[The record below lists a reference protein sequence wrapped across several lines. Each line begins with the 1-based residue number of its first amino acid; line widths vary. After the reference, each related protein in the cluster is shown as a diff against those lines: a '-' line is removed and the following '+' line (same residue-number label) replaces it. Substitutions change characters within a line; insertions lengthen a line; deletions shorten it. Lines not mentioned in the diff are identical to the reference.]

1 MTLEWETMVLVG
13 RVARAHGNRGRV
25 IVNPDSDFVE
35 DRFRPGNTVYVRH
48 GDRVEPLSIRDV
60 RFHQHRPI
68 VAFDE
73 VATMTE
79 AEELASA
86 ELRVPMDTLERLPA
100 GVFYHHE
107 LTGCRVETVEG
118 AVVGRVSGVEGDGGI
133 YRLVVDNGSAEILVP
148 LVDEICVRIDLAAAA
163 ITIDP
168 PEGLLDLNPPPRR
181 RAGTSRRRS
190 DISQG
195 RDRHV

>member
-1 MTLEWETMVLVG
+1 MVLVG

-35 DRFRPGNTVYVRH
+35 DRFHPGKAVYVRH
-48 GDRVEPLSIRDV
+48 GDRVDRLLIRDV
-60 RFHQHRPI
+60 RFQQHRPI

-73 VATMTE
+73 VATMTQ
-79 AEELASA
+79 AEQLASA
-86 ELRVPMDTLERLPA
+86 ELRVPMETLERLPA

-118 AVVGRVSGVEGDGGI
+118 AVVGTVRSVEGDGGVH
-133 YRLVVDNGSAEILVP
+133 RLVVDGGSAEILVP
-148 LVDEICVRIDLAAAA
+148 LVAAICVRIDPVSEV

-181 RAGTSRRRS
+181 REGASRRS
-190 DISQG
+190 
-195 RDRHV
+195 

>member
-1 MTLEWETMVLVG
+1 MVLIG

-25 IVNPDSDFVE
+25 IVNPESDFVE

-48 GDRVEPLSIRDV
+48 GDRVDRLLIQDV

-86 ELRVPMDTLERLPA
+86 ELRVPMETLGPLPA

-118 AVVGRVSGVEGDGGI
+118 TTVGSVSGVEGDGGVH
-133 YRLVVDNGSAEILVP
+133 RLIIAGESAEIP
-148 LVDEICVRIDLAAAA
+148 AANARNALWCWLSRAPALHRSEAA
-163 ITIDP
+163 
-168 PEGLLDLNPPPRR
+168 NARHQPPRWR
-181 RAGTSRRRS
+181 RNGAGRAGERASLRPS
-190 DISQG
+190 
-195 RDRHV
+195 

>member
-118 AVVGRVSGVEGDGGI
+118 AVVGRVSGIEGDGGI
-133 YRLVVDNGSAEILVP
+133 YRLVVDGGSAEILVP
-148 LVDEICVRIDLAAAA
+148 LVDEICVRIDLPAAA

-181 RAGTSRRRS
+181 GSGTSGRRS
-190 DISQG
+190 DISPG

>member
-1 MTLEWETMVLVG
+1 MVLVG

-25 IVNPDSDFVE
+25 IINPESDFVE

-48 GDRVEPLSIRDV
+48 GDRVDRLLIRDV

-79 AEELASA
+79 AEQLASA
-86 ELRVPMDTLERLPA
+86 ELRVPLERLERLPA

-107 LTGCRVETVEG
+107 LTGCRVETVDG
-118 AVVGRVSGVEGDGGI
+118 VAVGTVSGVEGTGGAH
-133 YRLVVDNGSAEILVP
+133 RLVVDGETAEILVP
-148 LVDEICVRIDLAAAA
+148 LVAQICERIDVAAAV
-163 ITIDP
+163 ITINP
-168 PEGLLDLNPPPRR
+168 PEGLLELNPPPRR
-181 RAGTSRRRS
+181 RKGDGRRS
-190 DISQG
+190 
-195 RDRHV
+195 

>member
-1 MTLEWETMVLVG
+1 MVLVG

-25 IVNPDSDFVE
+25 IVNPESDFVE
-35 DRFRPGNTVYVRH
+35 DRFRPGNTVYIRH
-48 GDRVEPLSIRDV
+48 GDRVERLSIRDV

-79 AEELASA
+79 AEQLASA
-86 ELRVPMDTLERLPA
+86 ELRVPMHMLERLPA

-118 AVVGRVSGVEGDGGI
+118 AVVGTVSGVEGDGGVN
-133 YRLVVDNGSAEILVP
+133 RLVVDGGSAEILVP
-148 LVDEICVRIDLAAAA
+148 LVDEICVRIDLAAGA

-181 RAGTSRRRS
+181 RAGTSRRS
-190 DISQG
+190 
-195 RDRHV
+195 

>member
-25 IVNPDSDFVE
+25 IVNPDSDFLE
-35 DRFRPGNTVYVRH
+35 DRFHPGNTVYVRH

-133 YRLVVDNGSAEILVP
+133 YRLVVDGGSAEILVP
-148 LVDEICVRIDLAAAA
+148 LVDDDFRVAGGGRPGSGE
-163 ITIDP
+163 P
-168 PEGLLDLNPPPRR
+168 PEYLLRIRHRDPAATSLSALIASPREPP
-181 RAGTSRRRS
+181 
-190 DISQG
+190 
-195 RDRHV
+195 

>member
-1 MTLEWETMVLVG
+1 MILVG

-25 IVNPDSDFVE
+25 IVNPESDFVE

-48 GDRVEPLSIRDV
+48 GDRVDRLLIQDV
-60 RFHQHRPI
+60 RFHQDRPI

-86 ELRVPMDTLERLPA
+86 ELRVPMETLGPLPA

-107 LTGCRVETVEG
+107 LTGCRVETIEG
-118 AVVGRVSGVEGDGGI
+118 TTVGSVSGVEGNGGVH
-133 YRLVVDNGSAEILVP
+133 RLIIAGESAEILVP
-148 LVDEICVRIDLAAAA
+148 LVDEICVRIDLDASL

-181 RAGTSRRRS
+181 RKWAARPT
-190 DISQG
+190 
-195 RDRHV
+195 RDGADLPGARPIGKA